1 MRKMGKLPPRRP
13 NFLNVPP
20 GTMKCTRIRNAD
32 FTAHDRGAAHNRG
45 AAHDVSWLIPA
56 YSVRG
61 SSLRAP
67 RFVHGALSCAAL
79 TGIVVARLA
88 GSGARCRWRGSDA
101 GGTHDGMGGSD
112 RIDRRLEIARPKALR
127 NDQRRPAVFVLAVP
141 DINLGAFTGKEVNH
155 LRQALVGGAVHSG

>member
-45 AAHDVSWLIPA
+45 AAHDVSGFIPAYSVRGSSASVRGSWLIPA
-56 YSVRG
+56 YFVRG

-101 GGTHDGMGGSD
+101 GGTHDGMD
-112 RIDRRLEIARPKALR
+112 
-127 NDQRRPAVFVLAVP
+127 
-141 DINLGAFTGKEVNH
+141 
-155 LRQALVGGAVHSG
+155 